1 VTFHILAVEA
11 LSQDSEGVAIQ
22 LAGAQVH
29 LPKQPVVA
37 ERRETKG
44 VLLYELSLK
53 PSHPETLPIKIQI
66 A

>member
-1 VTFHILAVEA
+1 

-44 VLLYELSLK
+44 VLLYELTLK
-53 PSHPETLPIKIQI
+53 PGYPENLQIKIQI